1 MTAISNFFNALIW
14 RFLPNPFVIAVFLL
28 IIIIFS
34 AITITSTPL
43 ETIVIA
49 FNDGFWSLLAF
60 TMQLSIVLITSAVI
74 ANSPIFRK
82 PFKWLASLPKTPLQA
97 TFTVAFITSV
107 VGLINW
113 GVALVVGIIY
123 AKEVARQVKGTHYPL
138 LIAASYIGFTIWSSG
153 LSSSIP
159 LILNTLG
166 NPLEDIV
173 GIIPL
178 TETIFTRYNLIITL
192 SLLFTYAFISRFMMP
207 KSGKII
213 ETPKA
218 ISNTD
223 DTHQSTNDSHHS
235 TQEPS
240 LASLNSS
247 PAEKLEKSR
256 IISTTAALFALISF
270 VYTMGTKGIDAL
282 NLNSI
287 NMLTIGIGL
296 LLYPGVKGYLEA
308 ATASVK
314 SVAPLIILYPFYG
327 AAQTIIGS
335 SGLGEELTLLFANIA
350 TKETLPLVTYLSAGV
365 LNLFV
370 PAAGGQIIMQGPIFL
385 PLAKELAVPEGLVA
399 MAITYGDTWTNL
411 LQPFWALPALGLAGL
426 GVRDIMGYCVIALIV
441 SGFVTGLLL
450 TVLPLIF

>member
-1 MTAISNFFNALIW
+1 
-14 RFLPNPFVIAVFLL
+14 
-28 IIIIFS
+28 
-34 AITITSTPL
+34 
-43 ETIVIA
+43 
-49 FNDGFWSLLAF
+49 
-60 TMQLSIVLITSAVI
+60 
-74 ANSPIFRK
+74 
-82 PFKWLASLPKTPLQA
+82 
-97 TFTVAFITSV
+97 
-107 VGLINW
+107 
-113 GVALVVGIIY
+113 
-123 AKEVARQVKGTHYPL
+123 
-138 LIAASYIGFTIWSSG
+138 
-153 LSSSIP
+153 
-159 LILNTLG
+159 
-166 NPLEDIV
+166 
-173 GIIPL
+173 
-178 TETIFTRYNLIITL
+178 
-192 SLLFTYAFISRFMMP
+192 MP
-207 KSGKII
+207 KSGRII
-213 ETPKA
+213 ETPED

-235 TQEPS
+235 TQESS
-240 LASLNSS
+240 LASLNNS

-270 VYTMGTKGIDAL
+270 AYTMGTKGIDAL

-287 NMLTIGIGL
+287 NMLTLGIGL

-370 PAAGGQIIMQGPIFL
+370 PAAGGQIIIQGPIFL

-450 TVLPLIF
+450 TVLPLIL